1 MNTTPGFVN
10 QLNSQYS
17 VDLESPEPVW
27 LSGPIGPSQDES
39 AVKVR
44 SKWSPN
50 DDKILIGAW
59 LNTSKDLVVSNDQKA
74 NTFWSR
80 IVDYYNASPQLVGR
94 KPRLLGQCK
103 QRWSR
108 INEQVCKFVGCYDAA
123 LREQRS
129 GQNEDDVMK
138 TALDRFFNQH
148 SVRFSMEHAWRELRH
163 DQKWSSTF
171 VAKDG
176 GKDKCKVLEVDTQDE
191 VGEEARPMGVKAAKA
206 AAKKKKSGKE
216 EALTKIEAI
225 MQVKKE
231 ISTQNLLERLLAK
244 KEPLNEMETTLK
256 LKLMFS
262 SRHVNQV
269 TGALEMGKSFGLW
282 HM

>member
-10 QLNSQYS
+10 LLNSQYS

-27 LSGPIGPSQDES
+27 LSGPSQDES

-44 SKWSPN
+44 SKWSPTE
-50 DDKILIGAW
+50 DKILIGAW
-59 LNTSKDLVVSNDQKA
+59 LNTSKDPVVSNDQKA

-94 KPRLLGQCK
+94 TPRLLGQCK

-108 INEQVCKFVGCYDAA
+108 INDQVCKFVGCYDAA

-163 DQKWSSTF
+163 DQKWSSSF

-176 GKDKCKVLEVDTQDE
+176 GKDKRKVVEVDTA
-191 VGEEARPMGVKAAKA
+191 EEEPRPMGLKAAKA

-231 ISTQNLLERLLAK
+231 VSTQNLLERLLAK

-256 LKLMFS
+256 MKLMS
-262 SRHVNQV
+262 
-269 TGALEMGKSFGLW
+269 ALI
-282 HM
+282 